1 MMKADTD
8 TLTRWYRLVE
18 AGDYTAADALLEAM
32 PPLTPAEKRA
42 LDDARIVRGRVTA
55 ADFHRL
61 PVEQRYA
68 AYDAKTRYDARPG
81 LRALALAEWHAR
93 YADAPAD
100 DHVAAWLI
108 YGDDWRPDPKT
119 RG

>member
-1 MMKADTD
+1 MKADTD

-18 AGDYTAADALLEAM
+18 LGDYTAADALLEAM
-32 PPLTPAEKRA
+32 PPLTPAEKQA
-42 LDDARIVRGRVTA
+42 LDNARIVRGRVTA

-68 AYDAKTRYDARPG
+68 AYDAKTRYDARPA

-93 YADAPAD
+93 YADAPAA
-100 DHVAAWLI
+100 DHVAAWMM
-108 YGDDWRPDPKT
+108 YGDDWKPGDSSRC
-119 RG
+119 